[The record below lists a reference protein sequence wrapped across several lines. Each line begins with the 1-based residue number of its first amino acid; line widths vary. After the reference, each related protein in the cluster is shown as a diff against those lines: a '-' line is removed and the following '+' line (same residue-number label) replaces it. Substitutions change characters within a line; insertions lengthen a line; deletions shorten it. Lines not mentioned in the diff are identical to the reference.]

1 MSTHR
6 EKAATLLKKM
16 NLEEKVAQLV
26 AVWFEIHPDQ
36 TITVREAVPTYNPL
50 PNPMEAALEFGIG
63 QLTRPY
69 GTIANDPRKQVKMIN
84 KIQRYLVEKT
94 RLGIPAMIHEEC
106 LSGVMSVGATA
117 FPCSLNYGS
126 AWDPAL
132 MEKIGE
138 VIGSELRSMGV
149 HQGLSPVLDV
159 SRDARWGRLEETFG
173 EDPYLI
179 GEMGIAYINGLQG
192 SNHQPLATLKHFIG
206 HSGSEG
212 GRNHA
217 PVHIGMNELHNI
229 YGLPFEMVLKHT
241 QVGGVMPAYH
251 DIDGVPCTSNVN
263 LVVDLL
269 KNQWGFDGLI
279 VADYEAV
286 AQLEKDHHVAKDQG
300 EAAALALKAG
310 MDVELP
316 GFTVF
321 KKGLI
326 AAFERGLVTMDEIDR
341 AVMMVLSEKYRQG
354 IFDHPYIDEEGL
366 VLNTDEHHALAVE
379 VAQKSLV
386 LLKNEELLP
395 LKRDQKIALIGPLAD
410 HPYAMYGGYTAAVHL
425 QGSAKPEQT
434 VPQKSMT
441 IKDALEEYA
450 EVVYQPGCMIFESAI
465 ERSIFFPGE
474 VEQQKGPLAKIPSG
488 DTSRIIEAVKAA
500 QAADVVVLAVGD
512 LVGLFQQGT
521 TGEGSDA
528 NTLKLPGAQEE
539 LMEAVLATGKPTVVL
554 LVSGRPYTVNA
565 AVERAGALVATW
577 LPGQGGGEAIAQ
589 TLFGEKNFSGKT
601 TLSFPFSAGAMPYTY
616 NHNKKAGGLP
626 RQSAFGAR
634 YPFGFGL
641 SYTSFTY
648 PRATIKNDL
657 VALDGEVEVTV
668 TVKNT
673 GDRAGD
679 EIVQLYTHDRCAS
692 LVRPVKE
699 LKGFIRVS
707 LESGEEK
714 TVTFTFKTDLLSFHK
729 NGERIVEGGEFDLF
743 IGSSSRDIHH
753 TLLLTVE
760 EGVRTLTFDS
770 WNDRSHVAIT

>member
-1 MSTHR
+1 MSIHR

-16 NLEEKVAQLV
+16 HLEEKVAQLV
-26 AVWFEIHPDQ
+26 SVWFEIHDEQ
-36 TITVREAVPTYNPL
+36 TITVREAIPTYNHL
-50 PNPMEAALEFGIG
+50 PNPMEAALKFGVG

-69 GTIANDPRKQVKMIN
+69 GTIANDPQKQVKVIN
-84 KIQRYLVEKT
+84 KIQRHLVENT

-126 AWDPAL
+126 AWDTEL
-132 MEKIGE
+132 MKKIGMA
-138 VIGSELRSMGV
+138 IGDELRSMGV

-179 GEMGIAYINGLQG
+179 GEMAIAYINGLQG
-192 SNHQPLATLKHFIG
+192 KNRQPLATLKHFIG

-217 PVHIGMNELHNI
+217 PLHSGMNELLNT
-229 YGLPFEMVLKHT
+229 YGLPFEKVLKHT
-241 QVGGVMPAYH
+241 AVGGVMPAYH
-251 DIDGVPCTSNVN
+251 DIDGIPCTSNVE

-269 KNQWGFDGLI
+269 KKEWGFDGLI
-279 VADYEAV
+279 VADYEAI
-286 AQLEKDHHVAKDQG
+286 AQLEKDHHVAKDPA

-310 MDVELP
+310 MDIELP

-326 AAFERGLVTMDEIDR
+326 AAFERKLITMDEIDR
-341 AVMMVLSEKYRQG
+341 AVMMVLAEKYRQG
-354 IFDHPYIDEEGL
+354 IFDNPYIDEEGL
-366 VLNTDEHHALAVE
+366 ELSSDEHHALAVE
-379 VAQKSLV
+379 IAQKSLV

-395 LKRDQKIALIGPLAD
+395 LQRGKKIALIGPLGN
-410 HPYAMYGGYTAAVHL
+410 HPYAMYGGYTAPVHL
-425 QGSAKPEQT
+425 QGSAKWEET
-434 VPQKSMT
+434 VPKTSKT
-441 IKDALEEYA
+441 IKEALETYA
-450 EVVYQPGCMIFESAI
+450 EVEFQPGCVIFESSI

-474 VEQQKGPLAKIPSG
+474 VEQQDGPLAKVPST
-488 DTSRIIEAVKAA
+488 DTSRIIDAVKTA
-500 QAADVVVLAVGD
+500 QNADVVVLVVGD

-528 NTLKLPGAQEE
+528 NTLRLPGVQEE

-554 LVSGRPYTVNA
+554 LVSGRPYTVNS
-565 AVERAGALVATW
+565 AVKRAGALVAAW

-616 NHNKKAGGLP
+616 NHSKKSGGLP

-648 PRATIKNDL
+648 P
-657 VALDGEVEVTV
+657 VAKLKTDTVDLDGEVEVLV

-673 GDRAGD
+673 GTIDG
-679 EIVQLYTHDRCAS
+679 EEVVQLYIHDRHAS

-699 LKGFIRVS
+699 LKGFARVP
-707 LESGEEK
+707 LKAGEEK
-714 TVTFTFKTDLLSFHK
+714 TVTFTFKTDLLSFYK
-729 NGERIVEGGEFDLF
+729 NGKRILEGGEFDLF

-753 TLLLTVE
+753 SFLLKVKD
-760 EGVRTLTFDS
+760 GVRILDFNS
-770 WNDRSHVAIT
+770 WNDRSQVMIT

>member
-1 MSTHR
+1 MSIHR

-16 NLEEKVAQLV
+16 HLKEKVAQLV
-26 AVWFEIHPDQ
+26 SVWFEIHDEQ
-36 TITVREAVPTYNPL
+36 TITVREAIPTYNHL
-50 PNPMEAALEFGIG
+50 PNPMEAALKFGVG

-69 GTIANDPRKQVKMIN
+69 GTIANDPQKQVKVIN
-84 KIQRYLVEKT
+84 KIQRHLVENT

-126 AWDPAL
+126 AWDTEL
-132 MEKIGE
+132 MKKIGMA
-138 VIGSELRSMGV
+138 IGDELRSMGV

-179 GEMGIAYINGLQG
+179 GEMAIAYINGLQG
-192 SNHQPLATLKHFIG
+192 KNRQPLATLKHFIG

-217 PVHIGMNELHNI
+217 PLHSGMNELLNT
-229 YGLPFEMVLKHT
+229 YGLPFEKVLKHT
-241 QVGGVMPAYH
+241 AVGGVMPAYH
-251 DIDGVPCTSNVN
+251 DIDGIPCTSNVE

-269 KNQWGFDGLI
+269 KKEWGFDGLI
-279 VADYEAV
+279 VADYEAI
-286 AQLEKDHHVAKDQG
+286 AQLEKDHHVAKDPA

-310 MDVELP
+310 MDIELP

-326 AAFERGLVTMDEIDR
+326 AAFERKLITMEEIDR
-341 AVMMVLSEKYRQG
+341 AVMTVLTEKYRQG
-354 IFDHPYIDEEGL
+354 IFDNPYIDEEGL
-366 VLNTDEHHALAVE
+366 ELSSDEHHALAVE
-379 VAQKSLV
+379 IAQKSLV

-395 LKRDQKIALIGPLAD
+395 LQRGKKIALIGPLGN
-410 HPYAMYGGYTAAVHL
+410 HPYAMYGGYTAPVHL
-425 QGSAKPEQT
+425 QGSAKWEET
-434 VPQKSMT
+434 VPKTSKT
-441 IKDALEEYA
+441 IKEALETYA
-450 EVVYQPGCMIFESAI
+450 EVEFQPGCVIFESSI

-474 VEQQKGPLAKIPSG
+474 VEQQDGPLAKVPST
-488 DTSRIIEAVKAA
+488 DTSRIIDAVKTA
-500 QAADVVVLAVGD
+500 QNADVVVLVVGD

-528 NTLKLPGAQEE
+528 NTLRLPGVQEE

-554 LVSGRPYTVNA
+554 LVSGRPYTVNS
-565 AVERAGALVATW
+565 AVKRAGALVAAW

-616 NHNKKAGGLP
+616 NHSKKSGGLP

-648 PRATIKNDL
+648 P
-657 VALDGEVEVTV
+657 VAKLKTDTVDLDGEVEVLV

-673 GDRAGD
+673 GAVDG
-679 EIVQLYTHDRCAS
+679 EEVVQLYIHDRHAS

-699 LKGFIRVS
+699 LKGFARVP
-707 LESGEEK
+707 LKAGEEK
-714 TVTFTFKTDLLSFHK
+714 TVTFTFKTDLLSFYK
-729 NGERIVEGGEFDLF
+729 NGKRILEGGEFDLF

-753 TLLLTVE
+753 SFLLTVKD
-760 EGVRTLTFDS
+760 GVRILDFNS
-770 WNDRSHVAIT
+770 WNDRSQVMIT

>member
-1 MSTHR
+1 MSIHR

-16 NLEEKVAQLV
+16 HLEEKVAQLV
-26 AVWFEIHPDQ
+26 SVWFEIHDEQ
-36 TITVREAVPTYNPL
+36 TITVREAIPTYNHL
-50 PNPMEAALEFGIG
+50 PNPMEAALEFGVG

-69 GTIANDPRKQVKMIN
+69 GTIANDPQKQVKVIN
-84 KIQRYLVEKT
+84 KIQRHLVENT

-126 AWDPAL
+126 AWDTEL
-132 MEKIGE
+132 MKKIGMA
-138 VIGSELRSMGV
+138 IGDELRSMGV

-179 GEMGIAYINGLQG
+179 GEMAIAYINGLQG
-192 SNHQPLATLKHFIG
+192 KNRQPLATLKHFIG

-217 PVHIGMNELHNI
+217 PLHSGMNELLNT
-229 YGLPFEMVLKHT
+229 YGLPFEKVLKHT
-241 QVGGVMPAYH
+241 AVGGVMPAYH
-251 DIDGVPCTSNVN
+251 DIDGIPCTSNVE

-269 KNQWGFDGLI
+269 KKEWGFDGLI
-279 VADYEAV
+279 VADYEAI
-286 AQLEKDHHVAKDQG
+286 AQLEKDHHVAKDPA

-310 MDVELP
+310 MDIELP

-326 AAFERGLVTMDEIDR
+326 AAFERKLITMEEIDR
-341 AVMMVLSEKYRQG
+341 AVMTVLTEKYRQG
-354 IFDHPYIDEEGL
+354 IFDNPYIDEEGL
-366 VLNTDEHHALAVE
+366 ELSSDEHHALAVE
-379 VAQKSLV
+379 IAQKSLV

-395 LKRDQKIALIGPLAD
+395 LQRGKKIALIGPLGN
-410 HPYAMYGGYTAAVHL
+410 HPYAMYGGYTAPVHL
-425 QGSAKPEQT
+425 QGSAKWEET
-434 VPQKSMT
+434 VPKTSKT
-441 IKDALEEYA
+441 IKEALETYA
-450 EVVYQPGCMIFESAI
+450 EVEFQPGCVIFESSI

-474 VEQQKGPLAKIPSG
+474 VEQQDGPLAKVPST
-488 DTSRIIEAVKAA
+488 DTSRIIDAVKTA
-500 QAADVVVLAVGD
+500 QNADVVVLVVGD

-528 NTLKLPGAQEE
+528 NTLRLPGVQEE

-554 LVSGRPYTVNA
+554 LVSGRPYTVNS
-565 AVERAGALVATW
+565 AVKRAGALVAAW

-616 NHNKKAGGLP
+616 NHSKKSGGLP

-648 PRATIKNDL
+648 PAAKLKTDT
-657 VALDGEVEVTV
+657 VDLDGEVEVLV

-673 GDRAGD
+673 GAIDG
-679 EIVQLYTHDRCAS
+679 EEVVQLYIHDRHAS

-699 LKGFIRVS
+699 LKGFARVP
-707 LESGEEK
+707 LKAGEEK
-714 TVTFTFKTDLLSFHK
+714 TVTFTFKTDLLSFYK
-729 NGERIVEGGEFDLF
+729 NGKRILEGGEFDLF

-753 TLLLTVE
+753 SFLLTVKD
-760 EGVRTLTFDS
+760 GVRILDFNS
-770 WNDRSHVAIT
+770 WNDRSQVMIT

>member
-1 MSTHR
+1 MSIHR

-16 NLEEKVAQLV
+16 HLEEKVAQLV
-26 AVWFEIHPDQ
+26 SVWFEIHDEQ
-36 TITVREAVPTYNPL
+36 TITVREAIPTYNHL
-50 PNPMEAALEFGIG
+50 PNPMEAALKFGVG

-69 GTIANDPRKQVKMIN
+69 GTIANDPQKQVKVIN
-84 KIQRYLVEKT
+84 KIQRHLVENT

-126 AWDPAL
+126 AWDTEL
-132 MEKIGE
+132 MKKIGMA
-138 VIGSELRSMGV
+138 IGDELRSMGV

-159 SRDARWGRLEETFG
+159 PRDARWGRLEETFG

-179 GEMGIAYINGLQG
+179 GEMAIAYINGLQG
-192 SNHQPLATLKHFIG
+192 KNRQPLATLKHFIG

-217 PVHIGMNELHNI
+217 PLHSGMNELLNT
-229 YGLPFEMVLKHT
+229 YGLPFEKVLKHT
-241 QVGGVMPAYH
+241 AVGGVMPAYH
-251 DIDGVPCTSNVN
+251 DIDGIPCTSNVE

-269 KNQWGFDGLI
+269 KKEWGFDGLI
-279 VADYEAV
+279 VADYEAI
-286 AQLEKDHHVAKDQG
+286 AQLEKDHHVAKDPA

-310 MDVELP
+310 MDIELP

-326 AAFERGLVTMDEIDR
+326 AAFERKLITREEIDR
-341 AVMMVLSEKYRQG
+341 AVMTVLTEKYRQG
-354 IFDHPYIDEEGL
+354 IFDNPYIDEEGL
-366 VLNTDEHHALAVE
+366 ELSSDEHHALAVE
-379 VAQKSLV
+379 IAQKSLV

-395 LKRDQKIALIGPLAD
+395 LQRGKKIALIGPLGN
-410 HPYAMYGGYTAAVHL
+410 HPYAMYGGYTAPVHL
-425 QGSAKPEQT
+425 QGSAKWEET
-434 VPQKSMT
+434 VPKTSKT
-441 IKDALEEYA
+441 IKEALEAYA
-450 EVVYQPGCMIFESAI
+450 EVEFQPGCVIFESSI

-474 VEQQKGPLAKIPSG
+474 VEQQDGPLAKVPST
-488 DTSRIIEAVKAA
+488 DTSRIIDAVKTA
-500 QAADVVVLAVGD
+500 QNADVVVLVVGD

-528 NTLKLPGAQEE
+528 NTLRLPGVQEE

-554 LVSGRPYTVNA
+554 LVSGRPYTVNS
-565 AVERAGALVATW
+565 AVKRAGALVAAW

-616 NHNKKAGGLP
+616 NHSKKSGGLP

-648 PRATIKNDL
+648 P
-657 VALDGEVEVTV
+657 VAKLKTDTVDLDGEVEVLV

-673 GDRAGD
+673 GAVDG
-679 EIVQLYTHDRCAS
+679 EEVVQLYIHDRHAS

-699 LKGFIRVS
+699 LKGFARVP
-707 LESGEEK
+707 LKAGEEK
-714 TVTFTFKTDLLSFHK
+714 TVTFTFKTDLLSFYK
-729 NGERIVEGGEFDLF
+729 NGKRILEGGEFDLF

-753 TLLLTVE
+753 SFLLTVKD
-760 EGVRTLTFDS
+760 GVRILDFNS
-770 WNDRSHVAIT
+770 WNDRSQVMIT